1 MVQVPMFGELV
12 AVAETPA
19 SRTEVLAVGS
29 IEIDVKKFLELSHIL
44 FAD

>member
-19 SRTEVLAVGS
+19 SRTEVLTISSV
-29 IEIDVKKFLELSHIL
+29 EVYVKELLKFCHIL
-44 FAD
+44 LAD